1 MLQELYT
8 LKNLI
13 TKTHGSLM
21 TFQNEEHAKDEISKF
36 LKKEI
41 EQNDFN
47 PEKFELWH
55 SGSYENTTGAI
66 YAIYSDDSLEACS
79 AEFICNCSEL
89 LKKETL

>member
-41 EQNDFN
+41 EQNDFD
-47 PEKFELWH
+47 PAKFELWH
-55 SGSYENTTGAI
+55 SGEYDNTDGTI
-66 YAIYSDDSLEACS
+66 YAGRETDEFDSIL
-79 AEFICNCSEL
+79 ICNCSEL
-89 LKKETL
+89 LSTKDK